1 MWRSSRPTG
10 HSECIVHDNLCLGQ
24 RPRSLANP
32 GNFHPTPKISFEI
45 SSSIV
50 RWYGHA
56 RIERF
61 LNRLY
66 QLAKQEGRPWRTR
79 NLCKLSDQDLSFL
92 DLVCLNVYL
101 ESRDS
106 WKRYLGRLQNLA
118 GERPLLLAE
127 VGLDTQ
133 RNGEVGQA
141 QALRWLIQGAF
152 ASGCAGAFV
161 FGWTDEWYRG
171 GFEILDWDFGLTR
184 RDRTSKAALET
195 PGIYGGAVPGGEV
208 LAQHLGCGLQLQ
220 RPSHHSGYLVVDD
233 GSSPPLE
240 PLVAPY
246 GFRTIRTLNRGLSAA
261 RNIGLEA
268 AGGEIVAN
276 LDDDAY
282 PDQDWLT
289 YLADS
294 SLMSGVDHSVRE
306 VITFVERVTGRK
318 ARVTLQPRRP
328 GDPAVLVANAS
339 RAEQA
344 GLEGARFIDGVCC
357 GNGLCLVPLL
367 PQNCRKGG
375 PETCPH
381 PWCGRRVVAASA
393 SLFEG

>member
-1 MWRSSRPTG
+1 
-10 HSECIVHDNLCLGQ
+10 VHDNLCNWPTAAEFGQ
-24 RPRSLANP
+24 P

-50 RWYGHA
+50 RWYGYA

-66 QLAKQEGRPWRTR
+66 QLAKQEGRPWRAR

-92 DLVCLNVYL
+92 DLVCFNVYL

-161 FGWTDEWYRG
+161 FGWTDERYRG

-184 RDRTSKAALET
+184 RDRASKAALET

-220 RPSHHSGYLVVDD
+220 RPSHHSGYLEGLATLRYPAFEVIVVDD

-268 AGGEIVAN
+268 AGG
-276 LDDDAY
+276 
-282 PDQDWLT
+282 
-289 YLADS
+289 
-294 SLMSGVDHSVRE
+294 
-306 VITFVERVTGRK
+306 
-318 ARVTLQPRRP
+318 
-328 GDPAVLVANAS
+328 
-339 RAEQA
+339 
-344 GLEGARFIDGVCC
+344 
-357 GNGLCLVPLL
+357 
-367 PQNCRKGG
+367 
-375 PETCPH
+375 
-381 PWCGRRVVAASA
+381 
-393 SLFEG
+393 